1 MISGKQLLFI
11 CALMAGTAGLQ
22 CRTTST
28 TRREIREMKKIYID
42 QFKFRYFKHALL
54 ESYNQSAA
62 IREVL
67 RQDHSGFTETI
78 ITDADNVLIDS
89 LAKDLNRQL
98 IADSLSGYTRAEGS
112 DGKRPF
118 DFILERYK
126 SKWLDSLAK
135 KRYKQSGVKKMVAA
149 WYQTP

>member
-1 MISGKQLLFI
+1 MISGKQLLLIF
-11 CALMAGTAGLQ
+11 ALLAATAGLQ
-22 CRTTST
+22 CRTTSAT
-28 TRREIREMKKIYID
+28 SREIRIYKGIYID
-42 QFKFRYFKHALL
+42 QFKFRYFKQALL

-67 RQDHSGFTETI
+67 RQDHSGFTEGI
-78 ITDADNVLIDS
+78 ITVADNILIDS

-98 IADSLSGYTRAEGS
+98 IADSLIGYMRAEGS

-135 KRYKQSGVKKMVAA
+135 KRYKQSGVKKMVKE